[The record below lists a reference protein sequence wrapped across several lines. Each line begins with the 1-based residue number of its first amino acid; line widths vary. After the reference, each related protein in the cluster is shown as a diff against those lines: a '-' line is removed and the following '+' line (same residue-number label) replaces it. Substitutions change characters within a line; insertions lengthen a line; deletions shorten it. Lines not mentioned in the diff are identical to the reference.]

1 MLLPLALLNMRS
13 LVKYNTSTAVK
24 EIVKRLTMQG
34 TCVYYTRLVKLVY
47 FVYAVTGYLL
57 LMP

>member
-47 FVYAVTGYLL
+47 FVYAVTGDLL

>member
-13 LVKYNTSTAVK
+13 LVRYNTSTAVK
-24 EIVKRLTMQG
+24 EIVIRLTMPD
-34 TCVYYTRLVKLVY
+34 TYVYYTRLVKFVY
-47 FVYAVTGYLL
+47 FVCAVTGYLL

>member
-13 LVKYNTSTAVK
+13 LVRYNTSTAVK
-24 EIVKRLTMQG
+24 EIVTRLTMPD
-34 TCVYYTRLVKLVY
+34 TYVYYTRLVKLVY
-47 FVYAVTGYLL
+47 FVCAVTGYLL